1 VNPTAPSQYGDW
13 TVILEASQIYEAEL
27 AALRLREAGLEA
39 RVIDQSYRQE
49 PVPSVRALAVV
60 RVLVATDRAEEARRI
75 LAEGTE
81 LAEGAELSAGTEE
94 TGGDEG

>member
-1 VNPTAPSQYGDW
+1 VNPTAPSHYGDW

-60 RVLVATDRAEEARRI
+60 RVLVPTDRAEEARRI

-81 LAEGAELSAGTEE
+81 LAEGADVSADTDE
-94 TGGDEG
+94 TRGDER